1 MYFKSVKLI
10 LHDLIFYVCVLITFV
25 GTIYLRI
32 NNIFKSWD
40 KFFEA
45 DQKSFFFEIINVPPY
60 QKFFLDFPLADL
72 SDYFYSH
79 LTFQKGS

>member
-45 DQKSFFFEIINVPPY
+45 DQKSFF
-60 QKFFLDFPLADL
+60 LR
-72 SDYFYSH
+72 
-79 LTFQKGS
+79 